1 MSTIGSASL
10 DNMRQLGGHPFWRS
24 AQQHGPR
31 IVTIV
36 LALWLAWLLASVVWQ
51 LIPQRED
58 APIKAPVAAQPITG
72 GTSSSGGVDVAPII
86 SASLFGIADIKD
98 ETPGGRDP
106 IPPTPPD
113 DLPVAS
119 GLQLK
124 GTLASSSENNALA
137 IISDGR
143 EEKLYS
149 LSDSNNT
156 IKPGITLHS
165 VQARSVVVNERGVFK
180 KIELPEPDE
189 NSPARPTPR
198 RTTQRAPTPRR
209 DVKQVLTE
217 NVTQFTQIVSPRP
230 YFVGGQQRGYR
241 LYPGRDRQKFAALG
255 LRPGD
260 IVTEI
265 DGTAL
270 NNPTQGAQ
278 IFNSLADAQSVSVT
292 IERNGKQQN
301 LTLDIAQLESAGQ
314 EDE

>member
-1 MSTIGSASL
+1 MRSSSL
-10 DNMRQLGGHPFWRS
+10 EGMRQIGGHPLWQT
-24 AQQHGPR
+24 ALQNGPR
-31 IVTIV
+31 IVTI
-36 LALWLAWLLASVVWQ
+36 LLTLWLAWLLAGVVWQ
-51 LIPQRED
+51 LIPQRADD
-58 APIKAPVAAQPITG
+58 AIKPPVRSDSTPTGSRTSANGIDVTPIV
-72 GTSSSGGVDVAPII
+72 
-86 SASLFGIADIKD
+86 SASLFGVADIKD
-98 ETPGGRDP
+98 ETGGDDGN
-106 IPPTPPD
+106 PPPPPK
-113 DLPVAS
+113 DLPLAT
-119 GLQLK
+119 GLQLM
-124 GTLASSSENNALA
+124 GTLASSSDDSALA

-149 LSDSNNT
+149 LSDSGNT

-165 VQARSVVVNERGVFK
+165 VQAESVVVNERGVLK
-180 KIELPEPDE
+180 QLKLPKPDE
-189 NSPARPTPR
+189 NSPARAAPR
-198 RTTQRAPTPRR
+198 RSTQRAATPRR

-314 EDE
+314 DDE